1 MDKDKRDVVDEEE
14 YYQLTEKQRRYFYV
28 KSIAGMIVG
37 LVGLIVLSP
46 VLLIIAL
53 AIKIEDGIH
62 APIIFSQK
70 RVGVNGKHFKLY
82 KFRSMKMDTPRD
94 TATHLLRNPE
104 KYITKVGKFLR
115 KSSLDELPQLVNIA
129 KGEMA
134 VVGPRPALWNQDDL
148 NALRES
154 YGVHQLKPGLTGYAQ
169 ITGRDELSIQD
180 KAEKDSYYLKNFG
193 VKQDI
198 YCFFGTFLPVLRGDG
213 IVEGRE
219 EHLEDE

>member
-1 MDKDKRDVVDEEE
+1 
-14 YYQLTEKQRRYFYV
+14 
-28 KSIAGMIVG
+28 
-37 LVGLIVLSP
+37 
-46 VLLIIAL
+46 
-53 AIKIEDGIH
+53 
-62 APIIFSQK
+62 
-70 RVGVNGKHFKLY
+70 
-82 KFRSMKMDTPRD
+82 MKVDTPRD

-148 NALRES
+148 NALREY